1 MLTEYSNT
9 YHGSSKAT
17 AMSRFTNNCASTH
30 LQNWPFEFKGYKTD
44 NDFFVTPNLHP
55 QNFIICD
62 PFFPFELP
70 ALLVFVEE
78 TLRLQIERLS

>member
-1 MLTEYSNT
+1 MEVVKQQLCLDLPTIVP
-9 YHGSSKAT
+9 
-17 AMSRFTNNCASTH
+17 STH